1 MFKDVIFHKE
11 STTAGNG
18 NEVFVNRSR
27 SLTVEISGTA
37 TSSKVTF
44 YAKGLAGEL
53 RPISGININGLTLA
67 NNTTGKNEIWQF
79 DVSGLVSVVMDL
91 TEVSGGN
98 ISIKGRLVD

>member
-11 STTAGNG
+11 ATAAGNG

-44 YAKGLAGEL
+44 YARGM
-53 RPISGININGLTLA
+53 RYP
-67 NNTTGKNEIWQF
+67 
-79 DVSGLVSVVMDL
+79 V
-91 TEVSGGN
+91 
-98 ISIKGRLVD
+98 